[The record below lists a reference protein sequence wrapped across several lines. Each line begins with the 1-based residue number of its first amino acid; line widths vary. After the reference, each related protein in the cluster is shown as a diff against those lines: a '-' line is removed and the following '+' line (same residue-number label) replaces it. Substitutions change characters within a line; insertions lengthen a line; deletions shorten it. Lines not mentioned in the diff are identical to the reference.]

1 VNKNLLIELDSIE
14 YYKLSYPKSLDKET
28 LLNHYLVIIDNF
40 KVDSKDVLATL
51 VEHCAIE
58 IAKHLNGKNCLITGG
73 GAYNSFFI
81 ESLKAKSEVNIDVPS
96 REFIEFK
103 EALIFAFMGYLRVNG
118 VNNVL
123 SSASGAKRDSCSGLI
138 IEA

>member
-1 VNKNLLIELDSIE
+1 MLSEYIVLIE
-14 YYKLSYPKSLDKET
+14 K
-28 LLNHYLVIIDNF
+28 F
-40 KVDSKDVLATL
+40 KVDPKDVLATL
-51 VEHCAIE
+51 VEHYAIE

-81 ESLKAKSEVNIDVPS
+81 EALKAKSEIKIHVPS
-96 REFIEFK
+96 KELIDFK

-123 SSASGAKRDSCSGLI
+123 SSATGAKRDSRSGLI